1 MIRAEPDWS
10 SLPGSVPPR
19 IPELLHRCL
28 QKEAKQRLRDIGD
41 ARIIIEEAL
50 SGSVAS
56 DAVPAGVP
64 TRSFSAP
71 WSGVGL
77 GRGGTGSRGSW
88 GLWSSR
94 RMYIPIYGG
103 ARLAASHSGFPLPTV
118 NPPRQ
123 KVSR

>member
-19 IPELLHRCL
+19 IRELLHRCL

-56 DAVPAGVP
+56 DTVPAVHPHARFGTVEWCGP
-64 TRSFSAP
+64 GP
-71 WSGVGL
+71 WQDWLSGQL
-77 GRGGTGSRGSW
+77 

-123 KVSR
+123 KASR